1 MQWRKRWIPTMWM
14 VFVVCWPACC
24 STKTPAVTAPTV
36 DLGAVEVQPGPQP
49 GTLLVSRAALMRLGD
64 ALLASRAAL
73 ERCRAG
79 LR

>member
-1 MQWRKRWIPTMWM
+1 MPSPKLLPLVTLMLLGLCLQG
-14 VFVVCWPACC
+14 CC
-24 STKTPAVTAPTV
+24 STKPPTETPLVVNLA
-36 DLGAVEVQPGPQP
+36 EVAIEPGPRP
-49 GTLLVSRAALMRLGD
+49 GTLLVSRAALLRLGD